1 MPTYDLAL
9 AKKLLSESA
18 YPHGFT
24 LPMEVASGDTV
35 SNEIAVLLQSEL
47 APLGIKVTIKQM
59 DPTTFF
65 NAQESG
71 KFHLAANLWTND
83 IPDPDELVSF
93 GVDYASGSNSWYTG
107 YNSPRITRLSHQ
119 AEQSN
124 DPSTR
129 QRLYARI
136 QEIEAADSPF
146 FTLYYAPF
154 VNAVSTHVHGFSENP
169 LGYFELQGVTKS

>member
-136 QEIEAADSPF
+136 
-146 FTLYYAPF
+146 
-154 VNAVSTHVHGFSENP
+154 
-169 LGYFELQGVTKS
+169 